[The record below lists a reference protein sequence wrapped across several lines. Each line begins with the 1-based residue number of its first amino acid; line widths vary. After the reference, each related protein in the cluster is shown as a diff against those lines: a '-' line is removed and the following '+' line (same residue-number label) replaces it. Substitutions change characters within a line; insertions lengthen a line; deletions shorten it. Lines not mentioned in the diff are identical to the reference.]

1 MPQPGHVVPPNFRRI
16 RNRTCLVLA
25 ALTALAGAAF
35 TAFAVAKTFTLTVAK
50 NARVTSVSG
59 TTTQANI
66 LVNSRGRAVY
76 ALTGDSAR
84 HPECTQANGCF
95 MFWPPVKAASARKI
109 SRAAGVKGK
118 LGTWRRDGFLQLTLN
133 GHPLYTF
140 SQDRQKDHAT
150 GEGLHTFGGTWHV
163 SRAGG
168 ASTGSTGS
176 TGTQPQ
182 PPMTT
187 GTTTTPTYPTY

>member
-1 MPQPGHVVPPNFRRI
+1 MQQPSHIVSPTFRRI
-16 RNRTCLVLA
+16 RNRTCLFLA
-25 ALTALAGAAF
+25 ALTALTGAAF
-35 TAFAVAKTFTLTVAK
+35 TAFAVARTFTLTVAK

-66 LVNSRGRAVY
+66 LVNSHGLAVY
-76 ALTGDSAR
+76 ALTGDSAK
-84 HPECTQANGCF
+84 HPECTPANGCF
-95 MFWPPVKAASARKI
+95 TFWLPVKVASAKKV
-109 SRAAGVKGK
+109 SRAAGVKGR

-168 ASTGSTGS
+168 ASTGSAGPQS
-176 TGTQPQ
+176 Q

-187 GTTTTPTYPTY
+187 GTTTTPSYPTY

>member
-1 MPQPGHVVPPNFRRI
+1 M
-16 RNRTCLVLA
+16 
-25 ALTALAGAAF
+25 
-35 TAFAVAKTFTLTVAK
+35 
-50 NARVTSVSG
+50 
-59 TTTQANI
+59 
-66 LVNSRGRAVY
+66 AVY
-76 ALTGDSAR
+76 TLSGDSAR

-95 MFWPPVKAASARKI
+95 TFWPPVKVASAKSV
-109 SRAAGVKGK
+109 SRAAGVKGR

-176 TGTQPQ
+176 QSQ

>member
-1 MPQPGHVVPPNFRRI
+1 MPQPGHVVSPNFRRI

-25 ALTALAGAAF
+25 ALTALTGAAF
-35 TAFAVAKTFTLTVAK
+35 TALAVARTFTLSIAK
-50 NARVTSVSG
+50 NARVTNVSG
-59 TTTQANI
+59 ATTRANI
-66 LVNSRGRAVY
+66 LVNSRGLAVY
-76 ALTGDSAR
+76 TLTGDSAR
-84 HPECTQANGCF
+84 HPECTRANGCF
-95 MFWPPVKAASARKI
+95 TFWPPVKVASARKV
-109 SRAAGVKGK
+109 SRAAGVKGR

-163 SRAGG
+163 SRVGS
-168 ASTGSTGS
+168 ASTGSTGQS
-176 TGTQPQ
+176 Q

-187 GTTTTPTYPTY
+187 GTTTTPTYPPY

>member
-1 MPQPGHVVPPNFRRI
+1 MPQPGHVVSPNLRRI
-16 RNRTCLVLA
+16 RKRTCLLLAAVA
-25 ALTALAGAAF
+25 ALTGAAF
-35 TAFAVAKTFTLTVAK
+35 TAFAIAKTFTLSIAK
-50 NARVTSVSG
+50 NARVTNVSG
-59 TTTQANI
+59 MTTQANI
-66 LVNSRGRAVY
+66 LVNSHGLAVY
-76 ALTGDSAR
+76 SLTGDSAR

-95 MFWPPVKAASARKI
+95 TFWPPLKVASAKKVT
-109 SRAAGVKGK
+109 RAAGVKGR

-133 GHPLYTF
+133 GHPLYNF

-163 SRAGG
+163 SRAAG
-168 ASTGSTGS
+168 ASTGSTGQS
-176 TGTQPQ
+176 P

>member
-1 MPQPGHVVPPNFRRI
+1 MPQPGHVVSPNFRRI

-25 ALTALAGAAF
+25 ALTALTGAAF
-35 TAFAVAKTFTLTVAK
+35 TALAVAKTFTLSVAK

-59 TTTQANI
+59 TTTRANI
-66 LVNSRGRAVY
+66 LVNSHGLAVY
-76 ALTGDSAR
+76 ALTGDSAK

-95 MFWPPVKAASARKI
+95 MFWPPVKVASAKKV
-109 SRAAGVKGK
+109 SRAAGVKRR

-163 SRAGG
+163 SRASG

-176 TGTQPQ
+176 QSR

-187 GTTTTPTYPTY
+187 GTTTTPTYPPY

>member
-1 MPQPGHVVPPNFRRI
+1 MQEPRRTAVPSFRRI

-25 ALTALAGAAF
+25 ALAALTGAAF

-59 TTTQANI
+59 TTTRANI
-66 LVNSRGRAVY
+66 LVNSHGLAVY
-76 ALTGDSAR
+76 SLTGDSAR

-95 MFWPPVKAASARKI
+95 TFWPPVKVASAKTVT
-109 SRAAGVKGK
+109 RAAGVKGR

-140 SQDRQKDHAT
+140 AQDRQKDHAT

-168 ASTGSTGS
+168 ASTGSAGQS
-176 TGTQPQ
+176 T

>member
-1 MPQPGHVVPPNFRRI
+1 MPQPGHVVSPNFRRI

-25 ALTALAGAAF
+25 ALSALTGAAF
-35 TAFAVAKTFTLTVAK
+35 TALAVAKTFTLSVAK

-59 TTTQANI
+59 TTTRANI
-66 LVNSRGRAVY
+66 LVNSHGLAVY
-76 ALTGDSAR
+76 ALTGDSAK

-95 MFWPPVKAASARKI
+95 MFWPPVKVASAKKV
-109 SRAAGVKGK
+109 SQAAGVKGR

-163 SRAGG
+163 YRASG

-176 TGTQPQ
+176 QSQ

-187 GTTTTPTYPTY
+187 GTTTTPPPTYPY